1 MTKATKTG
9 IEFIIRPLRG
19 SELETAT
26 ALCLRSK
33 AYWGYDAA
41 FMAACVD
48 ELTLKGDDLD
58 EKFLFC
64 AAGGDQ
70 IYGVGQVA
78 VEEGAAYLEKLF
90 VDPACI
96 RCGAGKALYEHAVL
110 QATEQGFTALVIV
123 ADPYAVAFYERQG
136 AVVVGETPSLSIP
149 GRVLPRMIHSFG

>member
-1 MTKATKTG
+1 MTEDLKTD

-33 AYWGYDAA
+33 AYWGYDEA

-48 ELTLKGDDLD
+48 ELTLKDNDLD
-58 EKFLFC
+58 ENLLFC
-64 AAGGDQ
+64 AAGDNR
-70 IYGVGQVA
+70 IYGVGQVV
-78 VEEGAAYLEKLF
+78 VEEGVAYLEKLF
-90 VDPACI
+90 VDPACV
-96 RCGAGKALYEHAVL
+96 RCGAGKALYAHAVR
-110 QATEQGFTALVIV
+110 QATEQGFSELVIE
-123 ADPYAVAFYERQG
+123 ADPYAVAFYQKQG